1 MSSSGRRMY
10 AVEGD
15 QSVSGDLI
23 VGGDITVR
31 GNVNVEHSRLD
42 KVVSPGSGGE
52 GSGGTGEG
60 SGEVSGDS
68 DCGAW
73 RDITIWSVLDKN
85 DVVKVHA
92 GSFSGAS
99 SQGKV
104 VFGMTA
110 DGWSFLLK
118 VGSESGSGGLSGGL
132 SVEGSDT
139 GVTYFSLFPDWEKYG
154 VRSGNLIR
162 PFIKT
167 FYRAIEDKALY
178 YLDVSDV
185 SDPWRLQAIGDP
197 EVRRL
202 KILLQ
207 NQSQRLS
214 GWQERVR
221 NVLGVDPD
229 DYSGE
234 SLYDLVRSESDT
246 GSSMNV
252 DDYGRLLVFDGFLNE
267 GVYEAES
274 GTESGRSET
283 MGIYFSR
290 QTGTFFMCARNYQMS
305 AEIRYN
311 VWRGSVHYGT
321 LLNYEST
328 EFEGLEYCVGLEP
341 KERGCVFLNSRTGKM
356 YEGVRRNGVM
366 TLELLGE

>member
-162 PFIKT
+162 PFTKT

-185 SDPWRLQAIGDP
+185 SDPWRLQAVGDP
-197 EVRRL
+197 EVRKL
-202 KILLQ
+202 KIQLQ
-207 NQSQRLS
+207 NQNQRLS
-214 GWQERVR
+214 GWQERVGD
-221 NVLGVDPD
+221 VLGVDPD

-234 SLYDLVRSESDT
+234 SLL
-246 GSSMNV
+246 
-252 DDYGRLLVFDGFLNE
+252 
-267 GVYEAES
+267 
-274 GTESGRSET
+274 
-283 MGIYFSR
+283 I
-290 QTGTFFMCARNYQMS
+290 
-305 AEIRYN
+305 
-311 VWRGSVHYGT
+311 W
-321 LLNYEST
+321 
-328 EFEGLEYCVGLEP
+328 
-341 KERGCVFLNSRTGKM
+341 
-356 YEGVRRNGVM
+356 
-366 TLELLGE
+366 